1 MERVKIIIIIIND
14 FQTMLQNIKQ
24 VSSHEL
30 FLPRALSAPISIGPM
45 DDRV

>member
-1 MERVKIIIIIIND
+1 MERIKIMIITND
-14 FQTMLQNIKQ
+14 FHRMLQNIKQ
-24 VSSHEL
+24 VSSYEL